1 MAAMQAPRRPRPY
14 QRALRDGLVLAG
26 LLFAAYLFVVVAPT
40 ARTFGFD
47 AFAYWSV
54 DSADP
59 YGAQDGR
66 LAAFTYS
73 PAIAL
78 LFDAFGT
85 VSWPTFLWLWTALQI
100 ATLLWLGGSRTLW
113 LLAFPPIAL
122 ELYHGNIHLLMAAL
136 IVIGFRYPAVWAF
149 MILAKL
155 TPGIGL
161 AWFAVRREWRS
172 LAIAL
177 GVTAGVAL
185 VSFVLLPTPWREW
198 IAYLMAA
205 EGRATG
211 QASIDIPLLIRVPA
225 ALVIVVWG
233 ARTDRRWTV
242 PLAVT
247 LAQPVLWPTSFAIC
261 AACLPLAGLRRGWR
275 RGGGSADPAAAD
287 LRPA

>member
-1 MAAMQAPRRPRPY
+1 MP
-14 QRALRDGLVLAG
+14 
-26 LLFAAYLFVVVAPT
+26 
-40 ARTFGFD
+40 
-47 AFAYWSV
+47 
-54 DSADP
+54 
-59 YGAQDGR
+59 
-66 LAAFTYS
+66 
-73 PAIAL
+73 
-78 LFDAFGT
+78 
-85 VSWPTFLWLWTALQI
+85 WPTFIWLWTGLQV

-113 LLAFPPIAL
+113 LLAFPPVAL
-122 ELYHGNIHLLMAAL
+122 ELYHGNIHLLMAAA

-149 MILAKL
+149 MILTKL

-185 VSFVLLPTPWREW
+185 VSFLWLPNQWGQW

-211 QASIDIPLLIRVPA
+211 QASIDIPLLIRLPV
-225 ALVIVVWG
+225 ALAIVVWG

-242 PLAVT
+242 PVAVT

-261 AACLPLAGLRRGWR
+261 AACLPLAGFRRGWR
-275 RGGGSADPAAAD
+275 RGRSDSAAAVTASADI
-287 LRPA
+287 RPA